1 MATMNA
7 VLPSTGLP
15 ESTMDVNMELEKE
28 QAQPQLD
35 SSRTGM
41 TEELSSLMGPSER
54 IQSTSTMAT
63 ASDTTATD
71 TDLQD
76 EDRSSK
82 RRVNFDAIMIREYD
96 RTLGDNPATTHGPPL
111 TLDWEYEDVAS
122 IKVDEYEAQ
131 RAPRRITHQMM
142 IPGNAR
148 ENILL
153 TQTPTTKQQIQNM
166 VSQVRSSRHRR
177 QSTVAMQDFEEWHEA
192 FEFISRRFRRLRKG
206 LSKQREQELLWEQAH
221 EYQKHKEASS
231 LEHKDAVSE
240 DSTDDG
246 CTGSSE

>member
-131 RAPRRITHQMM
+131 RAPRLRILPRGLLLNHQ
-142 IPGNAR
+142 R
-148 ENILL
+148 DLYL
-153 TQTPTTKQQIQNM
+153 
-166 VSQVRSSRHRR
+166 HRR
-177 QSTVAMQDFEEWHEA
+177 LLLHPKTN
-192 FEFISRRFRRLRKG
+192 RFHRYLHLAPRLPFH
-206 LSKQREQELLWEQAH
+206 LSWT
-221 EYQKHKEASS
+221 YP
-231 LEHKDAVSE
+231 
-240 DSTDDG
+240 
-246 CTGSSE
+246 